1 MAVAE
6 YLVANRKDAGMPG
19 PQGPSGPA
27 GVTSARGETLP
38 PGSEVEVSLENRVL
52 TVKVPRGDKGE
63 TGDAATV
70 KVGDVTTGEPGL
82 DAAVSNSGDEHHAVL
97 DFTLPRGVQ
106 GPQGD
111 RSTIRIGDV
120 ATGEPGSQASV
131 TNSGDE
137 HDAVFDFTIPRGDK
151 GETGEAATVR
161 IGNVT
166 TLPAGEK
173 ATVTNSGD
181 EHRAV
186 WDIALPQGVR
196 GEQGIQGETGPVGVE
211 SATGRT
217 LEPGSEVSVSL
228 EDGVLHVD
236 VPRGDKGETG
246 PRGEGLQIDHV
257 ADSVSGL
264 PSSGVAVGDT
274 GMVAGEL
281 YAWDGSKWVSQ
292 GNVQGVKGDDGAPGQ
307 AATVSVGRVTTGEPG
322 TPAAVSN
329 SGTTS
334 AAIFDFT
341 IPRGEPGAKGDPGQ
355 DGQPGR
361 DGAPGADGR
370 SATVTIG
377 DVTTG
382 EPGTDAVVSNS
393 GTTSAAVL
401 DFTIPRGEDGA
412 PGAKGD
418 PGEPGQDGQD
428 GAPGKDGVTPD
439 ITLSATVDSATGT
452 PSVDVTKGGG
462 VEAPSFALA
471 FHNIKGDPGTD
482 GTDGIDG
489 EDAVVETIDVT
500 FESSLFSSGLAA
512 RKSVAG
518 LGSVNMISPAADPAN
533 VAVIQAAGPV
543 LAQDHG
549 DDSSIPKG
557 MVQLTVTT
565 APTADM
571 DFVIT
576 VLRSE

>member
-6 YLVANRKDAGMPG
+6 YLIASYKQTGIPG
-19 PQGPSGPA
+19 PKGNDGPA
-27 GVTSARGETLP
+27 GVTSVSSETLP
-38 PGSEVEVSLENRVL
+38 AGSEATIALHDRNL
-52 TVKVPRGDKGE
+52 HLGIPRGDKGE

-151 GETGEAATVR
+151 GE
-161 IGNVT
+161 
-166 TLPAGEK
+166 K
-173 ATVTNSGD
+173 GD
-181 EHRAV
+181 
-186 WDIALPQGVR
+186 P
-196 GEQGIQGETGPVGVE
+196 
-211 SATGRT
+211 
-217 LEPGSEVSVSL
+217 
-228 EDGVLHVD
+228 
-236 VPRGDKGETG
+236 GDKGDPG
-246 PRGEGLQIDHV
+246 PRGEGLQVDHV
-257 ADSVSGL
+257 ADSIGGL
-264 PSSGVAVGDT
+264 PSSGVSEGDT

-334 AAIFDFT
+334 AA
-341 IPRGEPGAKGDPGQ
+341 
-355 DGQPGR
+355 
-361 DGAPGADGR
+361 
-370 SATVTIG
+370 
-377 DVTTG
+377 
-382 EPGTDAVVSNS
+382 
-393 GTTSAAVL
+393 VL

-418 PGEPGQDGQD
+418 PGEPGHDGQD

-439 ITLSATVDSATGT
+439 ITLSASVDAAVGT
-452 PSVDVTKGGG
+452 PSVQVSKGGTL
-462 VEAPSFALA
+462 ETPSFALA
-471 FHNIKGDPGTD
+471 FHNIKGDPGAD

-518 LGSVNMISPAADPAN
+518 LGSVNMISPAADAGN
-533 VAVIQAAGPV
+533 VAVIQSAGPV

-549 DDSSIPKG
+549 DDSSIPEG
-557 MVQLTVTT
+557 MVQLTVAA
-565 APTADM
+565 APSADM

>member
-52 TVKVPRGDKGE
+52 TVKVPRGDKGD

-70 KVGDVTTGEPGL
+70 TIGEVTTGEPGGE
-82 DAAVSNSGDEHHAVL
+82 AAVSNSGDEHAAVL
-97 DFTLPRGVQ
+97 DITLPRGDQ
-106 GPQGD
+106 GPKGD
-111 RSTIRIGDV
+111 TATVKVGSVT
-120 ATGEPGSQASV
+120 TGEPGSQASV
-131 TNSGDE
+131 TNSGTDT
-137 HDAVFDFTIPRGDK
+137 DAVWNITIPRGDK
-151 GETGEAATVR
+151 GE
-161 IGNVT
+161 
-166 TLPAGEK
+166 K
-173 ATVTNSGD
+173 GD
-181 EHRAV
+181 
-186 WDIALPQGVR
+186 P
-196 GEQGIQGETGPVGVE
+196 
-211 SATGRT
+211 
-217 LEPGSEVSVSL
+217 
-228 EDGVLHVD
+228 
-236 VPRGDKGETG
+236 GDKGDPG

-257 ADSVSGL
+257 ADSIGGL
-264 PSSGVAVGDT
+264 PSSGVSEGDT

-281 YAWDGSKWVSQ
+281 YAWNGSKWVSQ

-307 AATVSVGRVTTGEPG
+307 AATVSVGR
-322 TPAAVSN
+322 
-329 SGTTS
+329 
-334 AAIFDFT
+334 
-341 IPRGEPGAKGDPGQ
+341 
-355 DGQPGR
+355 
-361 DGAPGADGR
+361 
-370 SATVTIG
+370 
-377 DVTTG
+377 VTTG

-418 PGEPGQDGQD
+418 PGEPGHDGQD

-439 ITLSATVDSATGT
+439 ITLSASVDAAVGT
-452 PSVDVTKGGG
+452 PSVQVSKGGTL
-462 VEAPSFALA
+462 ETPSFALA
-471 FHNIKGDPGTD
+471 FHNIKGDPGAD

-489 EDAVVETIDVT
+489 EDAVVATIPVT
-500 FESSLFSSGLAA
+500 FEASLFASGVTA

-518 LGSVNMISPAADPAN
+518 LGSVNMISPAADPEN
-533 VAVIQAAGPV
+533 VSVIQAAAPV

-549 DDSSIPKG
+549 DDASIPEG
-557 MVQLTVTT
+557 MVQLTVAA

-576 VLRSE
+576 VLRSES